1 MCGAKQVSMQNRFIH
16 QLCLTLGLAWPG
28 TQALGQA
35 TVQLLPESSSGTH
48 SLTASNLPATSVAVI
63 WRSDGPLAKGDHWSA
78 VHAFPADKLKSAALP
93 IRPGAT
99 GASFFKLSWQD
110 IVVPKNMIWLP
121 LGDFSMGSPEDEA
134 GRFKDEGPVHS
145 VTIPHGFWMDR
156 YEVTQQQFKKLMV
169 INPSSTDYTANL
181 PVNKVTWHEANE
193 YCERLTK
200 LEKQRNSLPLG
211 YVYRLPTEAEWE
223 YACRAG
229 TDNAYSYGDNTKLL
243 SQYGW
248 WAGNSKTGRPS
259 PVGSLTPN
267 PWGFYDIHGNV
278 FEWCLDTYRAYPGGS
293 AFSDSGKLKVLRG
306 GAYYCPRGILRSAC
320 RAEPQEPE
328 YRWILAGFRVVLA
341 PPLGQAED

>member
-1 MCGAKQVSMQNRFIH
+1 MQNHFIH
-16 QLCLTLGLAWPG
+16 LLCLTLGLAWPG

-35 TVQLLPESSSGTH
+35 TVQLLPESSSGTY
-48 SLTASNLPATSVAVI
+48 SLTASNLPTTSVAVI

-78 VHAFPADKLKSAALP
+78 VHAFPADELKSAALP

-99 GASFFKLSWQD
+99 GASFFKLSWQG
-110 IVVPKNMIWLP
+110 IAVPKNMIWLP

-156 YEVTQQQFKKLMV
+156 YEVTQQRFNDIMGS
-169 INPSSTDYTANL
+169 NPSSTEFTPDL
-181 PVNKVTWHEANE
+181 PVNKVTWHEARE
-193 YCERLTK
+193 FCRRTTQQERSRGT
-200 LEKQRNSLPLG
+200 LPIG
-211 YVYRLPTEAEWE
+211 YLYRLPTEAEWE

-229 TDNAYSYGDNTKLL
+229 TENAYSYGDETESL
-243 SQYGW
+243 SQHGW
-248 WAGNSKTGRPS
+248 WAGNSRGKPEQ
-259 PVGSLTPN
+259 VGQLKPN

-278 FEWCLDTYRAYPGGS
+278 FEWCLDIYKAYPEGR
-293 AFSDSGKLKVLRG
+293 AFSDTGKLKILRG

-320 RAEPQEPE
+320 RAEPQEPG

-341 PPLGQAED
+341 PQVAKAED

>member
-1 MCGAKQVSMQNRFIH
+1 M
-16 QLCLTLGLAWPG
+16 
-28 TQALGQA
+28 
-35 TVQLLPESSSGTH
+35 
-48 SLTASNLPATSVAVI
+48 PA
-63 WRSDGPLAKGDHWSA
+63 G
-78 VHAFPADKLKSAALP
+78 FPAARALP
-93 IRPGAT
+93 GADART
-99 GASFFKLSWQD
+99 ADAMAAYTEEVSAGAATFHMTPIAAGTFL
-110 IVVPKNMIWLP
+110 
-121 LGDFSMGSPEDEA
+121 MGSPDDEDDRE
-134 GRFKDEGPVHS
+134 DHEGPQVEVS
-145 VTIPHGFWMDR
+145 VDAYWIGTH
-156 YEVTQQQFKKLMV
+156 EVSWDEYQLFQFKLDIQSREGGVAETQPQDAWADAVSRPTPPYVPMDFEMGV
-169 INPSSTDYTANL
+169 DGYPAICMTQFAARQYTKWL
-181 PVNKVTWHEANE
+181 SHKTGR
-193 YCERLTK
+193 Y
-200 LEKQRNSLPLG
+200 
-211 YVYRLPTEAEWE
+211 YRLPTEAEWE

-293 AFSDSGKLKVLRG
+293 AFSDSGKLKGLRG

-341 PPLGQAED
+341 PPLGQTED